1 MTESTQHDSRLII
14 SYLTLRKLIGLLGF
28 TFPFVLILG
37 GFFTKQDIQSSI
49 SYYYHTPM
57 RDIFVAVLC
66 IVAAFLLA
74 YKGYEKKD
82 EIAGNIAGLS
92 AIGVAMIPTTID
104 TNATS
109 TQELLGNIHL
119 LFAFCYFATIAYFC
133 LFLFTKSNQADLGY
147 RKRQRN
153 VIYRSCGYIIIA
165 CLVLI
170 GIYALVLPENIK
182 ALLVPYKPLFWL
194 ESIAII
200 AFGFSWLCKGEAIF
214 KDEVEEKV

>member
-1 MTESTQHDSRLII
+1 MNESIQNDSRLII
-14 SYLTLRKLIGLLGF
+14 SYLTLRKLIGILGF
-28 TFPFVLILG
+28 TFPFILVLG

-82 EIAGNIAGLS
+82 EIAGNIAGIS
-92 AIGVAMIPTTID
+92 AIGVAMIPTTVEN
-104 TNATS
+104 NATA
-109 TQELLGNIHL
+109 TQALLGNIHL
-119 LFAFCYFATIAYFC
+119 VFAFSYFVIIAYFC
-133 LFLFTKSNQADLGY
+133 LFLFTKSNGMGLTG
-147 RKRQRN
+147 RKKQRN
-153 VIYRSCGYIIIA
+153 IIYKSCGYIIIA

-170 GIYALVLPENIK
+170 GIHAVLPDN
-182 ALLVPYKPLFWL
+182 ARASLVPYDPLFWL

-200 AFGFSWLCKGEAIF
+200 AFGFSLV
-214 KDEVEEKV
+214 VENSQFASIGNF

>member
-1 MTESTQHDSRLII
+1 MNESAQNDARLII

-37 GFFTKQDIQSSI
+37 GFITKQEIQSSI

-57 RDIFVAVLC
+57 RDVFVAVLC

-82 EIAGNIAGLS
+82 AIAGNIAGIS
-92 AIGVAMIPTTID
+92 AIGVAMIPTTVENNP
-104 TNATS
+104 TAM
-109 TQELLGNIHL
+109 QELLGNIHL
-119 LFAFCYFATIAYFC
+119 VFAFSYFLTIAYFC
-133 LFLFTKSNQADLGY
+133 LFLFTKSNEADLTY
-147 RKRQRN
+147 RKKQRN
-153 VIYRSCGYIIIA
+153 VIYKSCGYIIIM

-170 GIYALVLPENIK
+170 GIYAVVLPDNIK
-182 ALLVPYKPLFWL
+182 ASLVPYDPLFWL

-200 AFGFSWLCKGEAIF
+200 AFGFSWLCKGEAIL
-214 KDEVEEKV
+214 KDEVEEG